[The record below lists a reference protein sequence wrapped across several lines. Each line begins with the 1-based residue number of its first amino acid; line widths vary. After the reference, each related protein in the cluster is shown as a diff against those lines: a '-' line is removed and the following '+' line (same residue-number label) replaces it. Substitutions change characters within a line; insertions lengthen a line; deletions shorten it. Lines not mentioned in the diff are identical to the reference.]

1 MVTIAYILLTFA
13 PIYVIIKIQY
23 IVYGFKTKYHIL
35 NKLNFRSDLYMS
47 IQFIDNSAVVKEK
60 IKEAAIAALY
70 EIGGEIQA
78 ETIRNSRTDNG
89 DTKNSYRFKVIDENG
104 KAWVAIG
111 SNLENAIWEEF
122 GTGEYAVNGDGRKGG
137 WYIHESQ
144 LSNKAKGMMKK
155 VKGKDGNVFYF
166 TKGKKP
172 NKPLKRAF
180 DDSRDKIQR
189 IFESKFKDL

>member
-1 MVTIAYILLTFA
+1 
-13 PIYVIIKIQY
+13 
-23 IVYGFKTKYHIL
+23 
-35 NKLNFRSDLYMS
+35 MS